1 MFLKNYPFVHCFVL
15 FSCVCSFLFL
25 FCLVLIAQQ
34 DLKYCTFCLWF
45 SLLQVLLCF
54 QVCHFL
60 YFLLR
65 ILKIIHRAS
74 FQLPADINTVRACKD
89 TGCSLH
95 SFLCSLETKTTITD
109 FYFIT
114 KTGTFGGKKSLFCTL
129 AIELTMRRLASITL
143 QWFGLQV
150 VDGGEIGSGKVVR
163 TREYLYW
170 C

>member
-15 FSCVCSFLFL
+15 FSCVCSFFFVLFSIDCLARFKVLHLL
-25 FCLVLIAQQ
+25 FMVQLV
-34 DLKYCTFCLWF
+34 T
-45 SLLQVLLCF
+45 STTLLLGLSFFVF
-54 QVCHFL
+54 P
-60 YFLLR
+60 LR

-163 TREYLYW
+163 TREYLFW